1 MNTATVKEAKSK
13 VVEGTDKSCSSVH
26 SALCNKISFE
36 KSAFVL
42 VCMIGSSWFTYWFNF
57 NNKFLTKPQTQRNFF
72 AIAKLVIKSVCSSLF
87 FRPNP
92 DVRQT
97 VEWRRFP
104 GNLSAKLQLLY
115 RKKNF
120 LYTLIKK
127 MYSKKNF
134 VIVRYFSKCGLILQ
148 IFHYMFLIL
157 QSS

>member
-104 GNLSAKLQLLY
+104 GNLSALCNKISFEKLVFVFVCMIESFWFKYWLIYNIKFEMKLNTQRNTFSQLQNL
-115 RKKNF
+115 
-120 LYTLIKK
+120 
-127 MYSKKNF
+127 
-134 VIVRYFSKCGLILQ
+134 
-148 IFHYMFLIL
+148 
-157 QSS
+157 